1 MGKFSLRVSEQRQ
14 QRGLPVCQE
23 AGCAQALAVAV
34 MTEGWPQMGAE
45 LGSEAAG
52 SPGLLPGL

>member
-1 MGKFSLRVSEQRQ
+1 M
-14 QRGLPVCQE
+14 CQE